1 MKTHA
6 DSPQHY
12 FQFPLCCLSF
22 GGDYKARLYHIM
34 HYCIVVAG
42 AQKRES
48 MTRDELTEYAMEYDK
63 QRWPFGVKMTVLQHL
78 EILAGMKLLCVGNGS
93 IENTQSQAAAL
104 ASHIRDATAKEGA
117 HPLVRIRNDLF
128 WDCING
134 GLPYRDFS
142 VLAAVYAAI
151 GSKTFPVRVTRDR
164 IQAGAMGYKTK
175 ATMTPEALAQRTD
188 GATPLSEN
196 QIRYTLDHLEAT
208 TLLTRVQLSPRKVFF
223 SNRMTAEQ
231 MREQLVSWKTRSVVK
246 LAKNRKADREMQ
258 QAIKAAI
265 KAGKV
270 L

>member
-1 MKTHA
+1 MPTQESDKK
-6 DSPQHY
+6 Y
-12 FQFPLCCLSF
+12 YQFPLCCLSF
-22 GGDYKARLYHIM
+22 GGDYKARLYHIVD
-34 HYCIVVAG
+34 YCVIRAG

-48 MTRDELTEYAMEYDK
+48 MTREELTEYAMEYDK
-63 QRWPFGVKMTVLQHL
+63 QHWPSGVKMTVLQHL
-78 EILAGMKLLCVGNGS
+78 EILAGMKFLGVAHGS
-93 IENTQSQAAAL
+93 IENTQSKAAEI
-104 ASHIRDATAKEGA
+104 ASHIRDAAAKEGA

-134 GLPYRDFS
+134 SLPYRDFS

-175 ATMTPEALAQRTD
+175 ATMTPEALAQRAD

-208 TLLTRVQLSPRKVFF
+208 TLFTRVQLSPRKVFF

-231 MREQLVSWKTRSVVK
+231 MREQLVSWKTRPAAK
-246 LAKNRKADREMQ
+246 LATNRKADREMQ

>member
-1 MKTHA
+1 MPTQESDKR
-6 DSPQHY
+6 Y

-22 GGDYKARLYHIM
+22 GNDYKSRLYHIVSF
-34 HYCIVVAG
+34 CIVAAG
-42 AQKRES
+42 AKKWE
-48 MTRDELTEYAMEYDK
+48 TTNRDELTEYAAEYDRSK
-63 QRWPFGVKMTVLQHL
+63 WPSGMKTTVLRHL
-78 EILAGMKLLCVGNGS
+78 QILAGMKFLGVTGGS
-93 IENTQSQAAAL
+93 IDSTEEEAAAIDK
-104 ASHIRDATAKEGA
+104 HISITAAKEGGY
-117 HPLVRIRNDLF
+117 PLVRIRNDLF
-128 WDCING
+128 WDCVHG
-134 GLPYRDFS
+134 KLPYRDFS

-164 IQAGAMGYKTK
+164 IQAGALGYKTK
-175 ATMTPEALAQRTD
+175 ASMTPEALASRKD

-208 TLLTRVQLSPRKVFF
+208 TLFTRVQLSPRKVFF

-231 MREQLVSWKTRSVVK
+231 MREQLVSWKTRPAAK
-246 LAKNRKADREMQ
+246 LATNRKADREMQ

>member
-1 MKTHA
+1 MPTQESDKR
-6 DSPQHY
+6 Y

-22 GGDYKARLYHIM
+22 GGDYKTRLYHIM
-34 HYCIVVAG
+34 HYCIVSAG
-42 AQKRES
+42 AQKRAL
-48 MTRDELTEYAMEYDK
+48 MTREELTEYATDSDK
-63 QRWPFGVKMTVLQHL
+63 SEWPSGMKTTVLQHL
-78 EILAGMKLLCVGNGS
+78 EILAGMKFLYVRNGS
-93 IENTQSQAAAL
+93 IENTQNKAAAI
-104 ASHIRDATAKEGA
+104 ASHIRETTEKEGA
-117 HPLVRIRNDLF
+117 HPLVRIRTDLF

-134 GLPYRDFS
+134 SLPYRDFS
-142 VLAAVYAAI
+142 VLASVYAAI

-164 IQAGAMGYKTK
+164 IQAGALGYKTK
-175 ATMTPEALAQRTD
+175 ASMTPEALASRKD
-188 GATPLSEN
+188 GASPLSEN

-208 TLLTRVQLSPRKVFF
+208 TLFTRVQLSPRKVYF
-223 SNRMTAEQ
+223 SNRMTADE